1 MQIKPPRKVPRYWE
15 PPSERIAEL
24 IRTGVGRML
33 DNPKEV
39 YRAVDEAVLSSSGSQ
54 SAASE
59 PGLLEA
65 LLASI
70 RANFSHWATAN
81 FKTPGMPVTPNLGP
95 ENVDLAREF
104 VRHGF
109 DSGILTNFHAGQNA
123 AVQTWTTMAFELTSD
138 PDELRELIAVVN
150 RSIFA
155 YIDDTL
161 AALYE
166 LIDNERG
173 QNPDVDH
180 AARMEA
186 VELVLQGAP
195 ISLKRASQ
203 RIRYDLG
210 RRHLAAVVWT
220 DDAGTDPGPLERA
233 VTALAQAT
241 GSVRP
246 LTILASSTTM
256 WVWVSSTEEFRIA
269 DILERLDVGPGA
281 RVAIGST
288 GAGLQGFRRS
298 HLDAVT
304 TQRLMRRLSVDTR
317 IATYDEIEVV
327 ALATADMERAM
338 EFVGRTLGS
347 LATDDPE
354 LRETLRMY
362 LRVGSSTTH
371 AAKALFAHRNTIVN
385 RLERAR
391 GLLPQ
396 PLEGRTLQ
404 VALALEIM
412 QVIGGPPSD

>member
-1 MQIKPPRKVPRYWE
+1 
-15 PPSERIAEL
+15 
-24 IRTGVGRML
+24 ML

-39 YRAVDEAVLSSSGSQ
+39 YQAFDAAVLASPGWQ
-54 SAASE
+54 PAAGE

-65 LLASI
+65 LQASI

-81 FKTPGMPVTPNLGP
+81 FKAPGMPVTPNLGP

-123 AVQTWTTMAFELTSD
+123 AVHTWTGMAFDLTTD

-150 RSIFA
+150 RSLFA
-155 YIDDTL
+155 YVDDTL
-161 AALYE
+161 SALYE
-166 LIDNERG
+166 MIDNERG

-203 RIRYDLG
+203 RIRYELG

-220 DDAGTDPGPLERA
+220 DGDGTDPGPLERA
-233 VTALAQAT
+233 VTALAQVT

-246 LTILASSTTM
+246 LMILASSSTM
-256 WVWVSSTEEFRIA
+256 WVWVSGTAEFRIA
-269 DILERLDVGPGA
+269 DIREHLEVGAGA
-281 RVAIGST
+281 RVAIGSA
-288 GAGLQGFRRS
+288 GAGLHGFRRS

-304 TQRLMRRLSVDTR
+304 TQRLMRRLPADTR
-317 IATYDEIEVV
+317 VATYDEIEVV
-327 ALATADMERAM
+327 ALATTDMERAM
-338 EFVGRTLGS
+338 EFVGRTLGP
-347 LATDDPE
+347 LATADPE
-354 LRETLRMY
+354 LRETLRVY
-362 LRVGSSTTH
+362 LREGSSTTQ

-404 VALALEIM
+404 VALALEIV
-412 QVIGGPPSD
+412 QVTGGPSGD